1 MTHPLRLLS
10 LWRALAG
17 ARVRAEL
24 SYRTSFVLM
33 VIAQLLSNAVD
44 LVAVWAIFHTTD
56 SLGGWQASQVV
67 WMAAVTTVA
76 FGLAD
81 VFVSQVE
88 DVADHI
94 RTGRFDTFSC
104 DRRARC
110 CRSSPTD
117 SSCAGSAASHRAFA
131 CLVLM
136 PVRPD
141 WFGIERSVRDLGL
154 TLLCIVL
161 GTLVYAPLFV
171 LTNSI
176 SFWLVDAREVANSF
190 TYGGHAA
197 SKYPLDVLAVW
208 VRRMFIWIVPV
219 GFVAWLPG
227 TRVLRDAPA
236 PRELPSWIAW
246 CSPLAAALL
255 IAFAAVV
262 WRAAIRHYEST
273 GS

>member
-1 MTHPLRLLS
+1 MTSPLRLLS
-10 LWRALAG
+10 LWSALAG

-33 VIAQLLSNAVD
+33 VLAQFLSNAVD
-44 LVAVWAIFHTTD
+44 LVAVWAIFRTTD
-56 SLGGWQASQVV
+56 SVGGWDASQVV
-67 WMAAVTTVA
+67 WLAAVTTTA

-81 VFVSQVE
+81 VFMSQVE

-94 RTGRFDTFSC
+94 RTGRFDTFLMRPSSTLLSVLA
-104 DRRARC
+104 DGFQLRRLGRLA
-110 CRSSPTD
+110 P
-117 SSCAGSAASHRAFA
+117 GVL
-131 CLVLM
+131 CLVAM

-154 TLLCIVL
+154 TVVCIVL
-161 GTLVYAPLFV
+161 GTLIYAPLFV

-208 VRRMFIWIVPV
+208 VRRMFVWIVPV
-219 GFVAWLPG
+219 AFVAWLPG
-227 TRVLRDAPA
+227 TRVLREVPG
-236 PRELPSWIAW
+236 PSELPSWIAW

-255 IAFAAVV
+255 IGLAALA